1 MTDTQTQDTPTNEPK
16 KSKATSKWKRGKI
29 DLPDDHGKMQRH
41 GANCCGH
48 MAVLDDGRIAEVVDD
63 GERVVIWPNAPDV
76 EGNRRVVER
85 WLGLDS

>member
-1 MTDTQTQDTPTNEPK
+1 MTDTQDTPTTEPTTEPK
-16 KSKATSKWKRGKI
+16 AKKPKWKRGKI
-29 DLPDDHGKMQRH
+29 DLPDDHGEPQKH

-63 GERVVIWPNAPDV
+63 GKRVVIWPNAPDV